1 MTTRATC
8 LWRIA
13 ISLIIPED
21 FPSWYDSAK
30 RNLVVLF
37 IHFNGLVRLLPRVE
51 RLVARQ
57 TLMHEVNL
65 FKLFRMK

>member
-1 MTTRATC
+1 MNTRATC

-21 FPSWYDSAK
+21 FPSCHDPAK

-37 IHFNGLVRLLPRVE
+37 IHFNALVRWLPASVW
-51 RLVARQ
+51 
-57 TLMHEVNL
+57 
-65 FKLFRMK
+65 